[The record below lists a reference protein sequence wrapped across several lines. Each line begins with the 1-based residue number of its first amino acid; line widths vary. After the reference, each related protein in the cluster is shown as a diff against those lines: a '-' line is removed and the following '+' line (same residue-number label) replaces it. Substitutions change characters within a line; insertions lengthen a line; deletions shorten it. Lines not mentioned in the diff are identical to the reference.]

1 MVPDVQAPAEYLKQ
15 PGLLAATVMGRSA
28 PPMIAAGGS
37 NGEEG
42 PKSITNPVSL
52 EELIHFTSVPAAIQN
67 IAFDLAF
74 GILGVEEAELL
85 PRRLI
90 SIVHGVEA
98 EPQVFPGLHIFSGF
112 GSAQVYLSAADI

>member
-28 PPMIAAGGS
+28 PPMIAPGGS

-42 PKSITNPVSL
+42 PKSMTNPVSFD
-52 EELIHFTSVPAAIQN
+52 ELTHFTSVPAAIQN

-85 PRRLI
+85 PRRLT

-98 EPQVFPGLHIFSGF
+98 DPHVLPGLHICSGF
-112 GSAQVYLSAADI
+112 GSAHVYLSAADI

>member
-1 MVPDVQAPAEYLKQ
+1 
-15 PGLLAATVMGRSA
+15 
-28 PPMIAAGGS
+28 MIAPGGS

-42 PKSITNPVSL
+42 PKSTTNPVSL
-52 EELIHFTSVPAAIQN
+52 DELTHFTSVPAWTQKR
-67 IAFDLAF
+67 AFALAF

-112 GSAQVYLSAADI
+112 GSAQVYLSLADI